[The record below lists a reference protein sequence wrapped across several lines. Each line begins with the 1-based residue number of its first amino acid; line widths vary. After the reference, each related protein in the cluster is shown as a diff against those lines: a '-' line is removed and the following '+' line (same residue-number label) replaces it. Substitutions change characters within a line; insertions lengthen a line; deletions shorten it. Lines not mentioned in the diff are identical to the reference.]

1 MCGKSRQP
9 TRPLTQV
16 PIHRAPEGGPASAP
30 HPWPA
35 VSSREKIF
43 WRVRAS
49 AFQEKDSWSVFH
61 GEVWVG
67 GAGGTRHEDRELGT
81 AVPWTP
87 HCWTEISAAKL
98 IKRVQWQRFLSS
110 GISSSD
116 VLSCLPLR
124 ELCQDAKG
132 TREMVITVRHVGAY
146 LSSQRSGGGG
156 RRPEDLKPSWTT
168 RQPPVLNMKKEG
180 KQIGRAGEMTSVQ
193 DQRVS
198 KRLWHW
204 REPWNQPLVCVL
216 CKEVVLWHYQRCLWA
231 FFCLF

>member
-1 MCGKSRQP
+1 MCGKSRQL

-35 VSSREKIF
+35 VSSREKLF

-146 LSSQRSGGGG
+146 LSSQCSGGGAG
-156 RRPEDLKPSWTT
+156 DLKIWSHPGLHGSPCLKHEERRQANRKSRRNDLSTRPESL
-168 RQPPVLNMKKEG
+168 
-180 KQIGRAGEMTSVQ
+180 
-193 DQRVS
+193 
-198 KRLWHW
+198 
-204 REPWNQPLVCVL
+204 
-216 CKEVVLWHYQRCLWA
+216 
-231 FFCLF
+231 